1 MHLIPARDTPE
12 NRLARLEQQGVS
24 RRSFLKFCAGMAAV
38 LAVPATHTSLISRAL
53 AAAPRLPLVWLA
65 FQDCT
70 GDTESFLRSGDP
82 TVTTILLDLVSL
94 DYHET
99 LMAPSGAQAEK
110 SLYDLVAARPGGYV
124 AVVEG
129 SIPTAANGFYCTIGG
144 RSAKSIAQQVC
155 GSAMK
160 TIAVGACAWD
170 GGWPAAA
177 PSPTAAV
184 GVQTAVPGAS
194 LINMPGC
201 PINVVNLTAVIVQY
215 LTYGRWPEVDGAKR
229 PKFAYDEEIHDK
241 CERKEHYG
249 NKRFVLAWGDEG
261 HRKGWCLYKMG
272 CKGPETDSNC
282 PSVRW
287 NSGTSWPIAAGHG
300 CIGCTS
306 NRFWDRMTPI
316 YRELADD

>member
-1 MHLIPARDTPE
+1 M
-12 NRLARLEQQGVS
+12 
-24 RRSFLKFCAGMAAV
+24 
-38 LAVPATHTSLISRAL
+38 
-53 AAAPRLPLVWLA
+53 VWLA

-70 GDTESFLRSGDP
+70 GDSESFLRSGDP

-99 LMAPSGAQAEK
+99 LMAPAGAQAEK
-110 SLYDLVAARPGGYV
+110 SLYDTLAKYAGGYV

-129 SIPTAANGFYCTIGG
+129 SIPTAANGFYCAIGG
-144 RSAKSIAQQVC
+144 RSAQSIAQQVC
-155 GSAMK
+155 GSALK
-160 TIAVGACAWD
+160 TIAVGACAWE

-177 PSPTAAV
+177 PNPTAAV
-184 GVQTAVPGAS
+184 GVQTAAPGIS

-201 PINVVNLTAVIVQY
+201 PINVVNFTAVIVQY
-215 LTYGRWPEVDGAKR
+215 LTYGRWPEVDSSGR

-261 HRKGWCLYKMG
+261 HRKGWCLFKMG
-272 CKGPETDSNC
+272 CKGPETKHNC
-282 PSVRW
+282 NSVKW
-287 NSGTSWPIAAGHG
+287 NSATSWPIGAGHG
-300 CIGCTS
+300 CIGCAS
-306 NRFWDRMTPI
+306 SRFWDRMTPF